1 MICWQPALAEAFVPE
16 RILGVLADRHEA
28 AFVLI
33 GALDTPAGSTGY
45 GSLVAGAALIQRGET
60 PVQLADLV
68 EVVDSTANRPR
79 P

>member
-1 MICWQPALAEAFVPE
+1 MTCWQPALAEAFVPE
-16 RILGVLADRHEA
+16 RILGVRAGHEA

-45 GSLVAGAALIQRGET
+45 GSLVAGAALIQLGET